1 MRIARLLHNNKPRW
15 AMLLESVDTYRCFTS
30 DEPWNDPTMDSK
42 SNPLKP
48 FQLLAPATPTKIVAV
63 GLNYQ
68 DHIQEMKHED
78 HKDPVLFLKPPSSLL
93 NPDGK
98 ILYPPSSSRVDYEA
112 ELAVVLKSRLRNASP
127 EEALEAV
134 WGFTCCNDVT
144 ARDLQKTDG
153 QWTRA
158 KGFDGFCPLGPWL
171 VTDFREGNQRILTR
185 VNGEVKQD
193 SRISKRIWNTAQL
206 LSFASQVMTLEPLD
220 VFTTG
225 TPSGIGPVK
234 PGDTVEIEVE
244 GIGVLRNMIALNNLG
259 G

>member
-15 AMLLESVDTYRCFTS
+15 AILLDSVDTYRCFTS
-30 DEPWNDPTMDSK
+30 EEPWNDPTLDSK

-48 FQLLAPATPTKIVAV
+48 FQLLAPAIPTKIVAV
-63 GLNYQ
+63 GLNYHE
-68 DHIQEMKHED
+68 HIREMKHEE
-78 HKDPVLFLKPPSSLL
+78 HKDPILFIKPPSSLL
-93 NPDGK
+93 NPEGK

-112 ELAVVLKSRLRNASP
+112 ELAVVLKTRLKNATP
-127 EEALEAV
+127 EDALKAV

-158 KGFDGFCPLGPWL
+158 KGFDTFCPLGPWL
-171 VTDFREGNQRILTR
+171 VTDFKEGNQKIEAR

-193 SRISKRIWNTAQL
+193 ARISQRIWNTAQL

-234 PGDTVEIEVE
+234 PGDTVEVEVE
-244 GIGVLRNMIALNNLG
+244 GIGILRNLIAA
-259 G
+259 

>member
-30 DEPWNDPTMDSK
+30 DEPWNDPTLDSK

-48 FQLLAPATPTKIVAV
+48 FQLLAPAIPTKVVAV

-68 DHIQEMKHED
+68 DHIQEMKHEE

-93 NPDGK
+93 NPEGK
-98 ILYPPSSSRVDYEA
+98 ILNPPSSSRVDYEA
-112 ELAVVLKSRLRNASP
+112 ELAVVLRSRLKDAST
-127 EEALEAV
+127 EEALKAV

-158 KGFDGFCPLGPWL
+158 KGFDSFCPLGPWL
-171 VTDFREGNQRILTR
+171 VTDFKEGNQRITAR

-193 SRISKRIWNTAQL
+193 AKISQRIWNTAQL
-206 LSFASQVMTLEPLD
+206 LSFASKVMTLEPLD
-220 VFTTG
+220 VLTTG

-234 PGDTVEIEVE
+234 PGDTVEVEVE
-244 GIGVLRNMIALNNLG
+244 GIGVLRNLVAAP
-259 G
+259 

>member
-15 AMLLESVDTYRCFTS
+15 ALLLESVDTYRCFTS
-30 DEPWNDPTMDSK
+30 DEPWNDSTLDSK

-48 FQLLAPATPTKIVAV
+48 SQLLAPALPTKIIAV

-68 DHIQEMKHED
+68 DHIREMKDEN
-78 HKDPVLFLKPPSSLL
+78 HKEPVLFLKPPSSLL
-93 NPDGK
+93 NPEGK

-112 ELAVVLKSRLRNASP
+112 ELAVVLKDRLKDATP
-127 EEALEAV
+127 EEALKAV

-158 KGFDGFCPLGPWL
+158 KGFDSFCPLGPWL
-171 VTDFREGNQRILTR
+171 VTDFKEGNQRIVSR

-193 SRISKRIWNTAQL
+193 SKISHRIWNTAQL
-206 LSFASQVMTLEPLD
+206 LSFASKVMTLEPLD
-220 VFTTG
+220 VLTTG
-225 TPSGIGPVK
+225 TPSGIGPMK
-234 PGDTVEIEVE
+234 SGDVVEVEVE
-244 GIGVLRNMIALNNLG
+244 GIGALRNIVG
-259 G
+259 

>member
-15 AMLLESVDTYRCFTS
+15 AILLDSVDTYRCFTS
-30 DEPWNDPTMDSK
+30 EEPWNDPTLDSK

-48 FQLLAPATPTKIVAV
+48 FQLLAPAIPTKIVAV

-68 DHIQEMKHED
+68 DHIREMKHEE
-78 HKDPVLFLKPPSSLL
+78 HKDPVLFIKPPSSLL
-93 NPDGK
+93 NPEGK

-112 ELAVVLKSRLRNASP
+112 ELAVVLKSRLKNATP
-127 EEALEAV
+127 EDALKAV

-158 KGFDGFCPLGPWL
+158 KGFDTFCPLGPWL
-171 VTDFREGNQRILTR
+171 VADFKEGNQRILTR

-193 SRISKRIWNTAQL
+193 ARISQRIWNTAQL
-206 LSFASQVMTLEPLD
+206 LSFASRVMTLEPLD

-234 PGDTVEIEVE
+234 PGDTVEVEVE
-244 GIGVLRNMIALNNLG
+244 GIGVLRNVIAA
-259 G
+259 